1 MQNVYAN
8 YEFQF
13 HKGTIKPSLSYKL
26 SYKVCCFNSIK
37 VRLNPSVSECMPF
50 GREFQFHKGTIK
62 PKMEIELKYYDAVS
76 IP

>member
-1 MQNVYAN
+1 ML
-8 YEFQF
+8 FQF
-13 HKGTIKPSLSYKL
+13 HKGTIKPWHSNSIHGKY
-26 SYKVCCFNSIK
+26 VCFNSIK